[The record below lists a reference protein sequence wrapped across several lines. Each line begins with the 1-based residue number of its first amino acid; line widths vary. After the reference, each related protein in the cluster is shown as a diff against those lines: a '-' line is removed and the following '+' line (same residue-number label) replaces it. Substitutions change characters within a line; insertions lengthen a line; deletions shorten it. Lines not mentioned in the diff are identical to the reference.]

1 MKEVKEEKKQSKTP
15 NRSVIKNLKSTYKYA
30 KSGKKYLF
38 LFFISNIAMTL
49 ISVAIPIVIAKRLV
63 ILTSGVFEKLLGVI
77 ILTFIIEILSN
88 LVRYFSNYSY
98 NKFYYDVRRNLQVE
112 LIRETL
118 KITQKDL
125 NTNSTGVFIERVN
138 NDTDNLTDIFASL
151 IDYIT
156 SIAGSISVL
165 ASIFFINIYL
175 GIAYILLIVVIIF
188 YNKYASNINYKNR
201 KEWKKSREKTG
212 GFVSEIIRGAKDVKI
227 LDAEESFL
235 SKANTYLEET
245 NKVSYKYQRTRASLR
260 LMGGSI
266 RDIGDLIISV
276 LVYLLLTASMLS
288 IEQVLIVY
296 NYHSRIKSTADWIEQ
311 VFEILKQ
318 FNLAANLR
326 RKWI

>member
-15 NRSVIKNLKSTYKYA
+15 NRSVLKNLKSTYKYA

-38 LFFISNIAMTL
+38 LFFISNIAMTI

-125 NTNSTGVFIERVN
+125 NTNSTGVFVERVN

-175 GIAYILLIVVIIF
+175 GIAYILLIIVIIF

-212 GFVSEIIRGAKDVKI
+212 GFVSEIIRGAKDIKI

-235 SKANTYLEET
+235 SKANTYLEDT

-266 RDIGDLIISV
+266 RDIGDLIISI

-311 VFEILKQ
+311 VFEIL
-318 FNLAANLR
+318 
-326 RKWI
+326 I